1 MDQRREELQAY
12 LETLLGS
19 GNVYFQPPD
28 DAKMQYPAIIYRR
41 DRGDTEFAGN
51 RPYHVEMRYQVMTIS
66 RDPDDIAVR
75 KLLQEPKC
83 VHIRFF
89 AINDLNHDVFTLV
102 F

>member
-1 MDQRREELQAY
+1 MDPRREELQAH

-28 DAKMQYPAIIYRR
+28 DANMAYPAIVYRR
-41 DRGDTEFAGN
+41 DRGDTTFAEN
-51 RPYHVEMRYQVMTIS
+51 RPYHNEMRYQVMAIS
-66 RDPDDIAVR
+66 RDPDEAVVR
-75 KLLQEPKC
+75 TLMQEPKC

-89 AINDLNHDVFTLV
+89 AIHDLNHDVFTLV